1 MSYILD
7 ALRKSE
13 HDRQMS
19 AGLSIGL
26 LYPLEL
32 KRKRNVW
39 PILALLVLA
48 VFVTFVLAWWVWSP
62 SALTPP
68 ALTPPTLTK
77 ASNTINKPPITV
89 ISPPQTIS
97 QETFSEPKVLPEK
110 IPHEPETIAKAEKPV
125 PKFIHRKM
133 IIPHADTRQK
143 PATQT
148 ESVAAASAVNN
159 TVSVDPLKNLPPLEI
174 SGYIHNEQSGNL
186 AIINNQLVHE
196 GEEVLPGLML
206 VKILENSAIFS
217 YRGYVFSR

>member
-19 AGLSIGL
+19 AGLGVGL

-32 KRKRNVW
+32 KSKQNLW
-39 PILALLVLA
+39 PMLTLLVFA
-48 VFVTFVLAWWVWSP
+48 VFVTFALTWWMWSP
-62 SALTPP
+62 ST
-68 ALTPPTLTK
+68 LTPPTLTK

-89 ISPPQTIS
+89 ISLP
-97 QETFSEPKVLPEK
+97 QETFPEPKVIPEK
-110 IPHEPETIAKAEKPV
+110 ILHEPETIAKAEKPV
-125 PKFIHRKM
+125 PKYIHRK
-133 IIPHADTRQK
+133 IIVPHEVTRQK
-143 PATQT
+143 PLTQT
-148 ESVAAASAVNN
+148 DSLAGTSPGINN
-159 TVSVDPLKNLPPLEI
+159 AVSVDPLKNLPPLEI

-196 GEEVLPGLML
+196 GEEVLPGLIL
-206 VKILENSAIFS
+206 VKILENSAVFS